1 MEGNDGVIKIGI
13 TRKLKL
19 FKFKIKLTLLCR
31 DPTSHKTLKK
41 CSTKREEKRPI
52 LEEQPQKNTMEKLGV
67 SDAPTVPVRRRLA
80 WDDTEITNEDIQKQP
95 RQEEDAEDRG
105 RDKQVYMG
113 ELEKL
118 EVHEKSKADK
128 IKEG

>member
-1 MEGNDGVIKIGI
+1 MGGNDGVIKIGI

-19 FKFKIKLTLLCR
+19 FKFKIKLILLCR

-41 CSTKREEKRPI
+41 CSTKREGKRPI
-52 LEEQPQKNTMEKLGV
+52 LEEQLQKNTTEKLGV
-67 SDAPTVPVRRRLA
+67 SDASTVPVRRRLA
-80 WDDTEITNEDIQKQP
+80 WDDAEITNEDLQK
-95 RQEEDAEDRG
+95 DAGDRG

>member
-1 MEGNDGVIKIGI
+1 MQ
-13 TRKLKL
+13 
-19 FKFKIKLTLLCR
+19 
-31 DPTSHKTLKK
+31 K
-41 CSTKREEKRPI
+41 CPSTNLEEKRPV

-67 SDAPTVPVRRRLA
+67 SDAPTIPVRRRLA
-80 WDDTEITNEDIQKQP
+80 WDAENTNEDIQKP
-95 RQEEDAEDRG
+95 RRKEEEERE

-128 IKEG
+128 KEEG